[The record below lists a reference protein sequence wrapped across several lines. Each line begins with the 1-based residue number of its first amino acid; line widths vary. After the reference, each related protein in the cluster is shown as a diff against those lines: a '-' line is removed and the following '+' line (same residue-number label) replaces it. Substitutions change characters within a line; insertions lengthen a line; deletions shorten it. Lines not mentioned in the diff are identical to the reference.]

1 MVRSLYKSADM
12 EDDLSITLQ
21 LMGGLRHMRG
31 HFGVVFRPEGSLDL
45 ALMMMMMKMMMS
57 GLFLKQ

>member
-21 LMGGLRHMRG
+21 PMGGLRHMRG
-31 HFGVVFRPEGSLDL
+31 HFGVVFRSEGSPQL
-45 ALMMMMMKMMMS
+45 ALSGRKEGRKSIVQMS
-57 GLFLKQ
+57 FL